1 MKRRKSG
8 LGKKALIGG
17 LRQVSRLPLTR
28 RAIHRVSVAARGSSI
43 AFLRCRRLLPET
55 SAGRAHPDR
64 LLGSAMTPDELDRAL
79 RDCQRTLTFVHPGE
93 ALAALERGER
103 LKRGRAVLTFDESF
117 AATAELALPVLEAR
131 RIPALFFVTTGHL
144 DGNSTLW
151 DQAIHTLVGEVAP
164 KPLALPWLDRVLR
177 TDTVAARGRAV
188 RRLLLLL
195 LALDEERLKRRLD
208 DLYKKLDRH
217 RNWHALDRMMTSG
230 ELASMAKSPWVS
242 VGAHGHE
249 HLAFASI
256 SDEKLV
262 SELEVP
268 RKILRSTVGDA
279 FLDVVSYPFGR
290 VSYVGERAI
299 QRAREAGY
307 RAGFTAHPGVARPG
321 DHLFTLPRLA
331 MGPTRSS
338 VDAYELQGL
347 SDAVDELLLVLGTD
361 KGRRFPDVEG

>member
-1 MKRRKSG
+1 
-8 LGKKALIGG
+8 
-17 LRQVSRLPLTR
+17 
-28 RAIHRVSVAARGSSI
+28 
-43 AFLRCRRLLPET
+43 
-55 SAGRAHPDR
+55 
-64 LLGSAMTPDELDRAL
+64 MTPEELDRAL
-79 RDCQRTLTFVHPGE
+79 KDCQRTLTFVHPGE

-117 AATAELALPVLEAR
+117 AATGELALPVLRER

-144 DGNSTLW
+144 DGKSTLW

-195 LALDEERLKRRLD
+195 LALDEDRLKRRLD
-208 DLYKKLDRH
+208 DLYKKLDR
-217 RNWHALDRMMTSG
+217 RKNWLALDRMITTG
-230 ELASMAKSPWVS
+230 ELTEMAKSPWVS

-249 HLAFASI
+249 HLAFGSI
-256 SDEKLV
+256 TDEKLA

-268 RKILRSTVGDA
+268 RKILRATAGDA

-290 VSYVGERAI
+290 LNYVGDRAV
-299 QRAREAGY
+299 QRAREIGY

-331 MGPTRSS
+331 MGPSISS

-347 SDAVDELLLVLGTD
+347 SDAVDELLLVVAGE
-361 KGRRFPDVEG
+361 KGQRFPDVEG